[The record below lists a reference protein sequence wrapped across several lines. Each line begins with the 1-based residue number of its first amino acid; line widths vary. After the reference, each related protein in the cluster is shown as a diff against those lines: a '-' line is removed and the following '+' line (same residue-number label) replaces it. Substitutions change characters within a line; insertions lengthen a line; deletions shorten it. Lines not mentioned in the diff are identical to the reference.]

1 MKLMW
6 PFLHWGYKAL
16 VNFSIVSRNFNEV
29 YVSSLLIEDCYEVVS
44 NVSCVIML
52 LNRDTRESP
61 LSCNFSYRGSGVC
74 TITCR
79 ANLVMRMRMRT
90 S

>member
-29 YVSSLLIEDCYEVVS
+29 YVHFLKRWLDVS
-44 NVSCVIML
+44 QISVFAGNLFLKSKAC
-52 LNRDTRESP
+52 NR
-61 LSCNFSYRGSGVC
+61 
-74 TITCR
+74 
-79 ANLVMRMRMRT
+79 
-90 S
+90 